1 MATEAQ
7 NQLTTTTP
15 AVTTEGD
22 GCAGSPVPSFILVG
36 NGGNF
41 TIAAGY

>member
-1 MATEAQ
+1 MTTEAQ

-22 GCAGSPVPSFILVG
+22 GSTGSPIPSFILVG
-36 NGGNF
+36 NDGNF
-41 TIAAGY
+41 TFAAGN